1 VGAQGIQLHGGIG
14 MTEEY
19 AVGHYYKKLIA
30 FEKRYGDTEY
40 HVGRYLQNEAG

>member
-1 VGAQGIQLHGGIG
+1 

-30 FEKRYGDTEY
+30 FEKRFGDAEHHTS
-40 HVGRYLQNEAG
+40 RYVRLEQEATR